1 LEKQYDLIA
10 LRIPELGCEML
21 KLISGNDR
29 AKHTALWEGPFEY
42 YVWLAAIGI
51 FPRQSC
57 VRGRRTFAGVNCF
70 CLNRQAYS
78 RPFTIA
84 RLEHHRRQHAELGA
98 WVAVLNE
105 EARVLAGKLQ
115 RRFQRAARKLV

>member
-21 KLISGNDR
+21 KLVSGNDR
-29 AKHTALWEGPFEY
+29 AKHAALWERPFEY
-42 YVWLAAIGI
+42 YVWLAAIGT

-70 CLNRQAYS
+70 CLIGRLTRVPS
-78 RPFTIA
+78 RLRGWSIIVVSTPNSV
-84 RLEHHRRQHAELGA
+84 LG
-98 WVAVLNE
+98 W
-105 EARVLAGKLQ
+105 Q
-115 RRFQRAARKLV
+115 S